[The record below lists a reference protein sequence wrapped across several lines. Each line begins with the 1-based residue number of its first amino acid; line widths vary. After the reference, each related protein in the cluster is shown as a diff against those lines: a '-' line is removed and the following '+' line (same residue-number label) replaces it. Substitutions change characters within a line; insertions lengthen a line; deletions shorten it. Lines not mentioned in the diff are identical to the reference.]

1 MRAQV
6 ENMKEQVHLLTLKN
20 NQMQNDIKRQK
31 TVNQARQDEI
41 MQVDLEC
48 KKKDDEAINLKRAL
62 DKLNFEIREKRLLR
76 DRQDMDN

>member
-1 MRAQV
+1 M
-6 ENMKEQVHLLTLKN
+6 LTLKN

>member
-1 MRAQV
+1 MRTQV